1 MFEDITARVQSPDD
15 SCHRYLPG
23 GNPLDAQK
31 PSRPPSTQAS
41 LWAYASDVEQPA
53 VIRIPGAP
61 PILIHNPS
69 TLQDNV
75 AHSAPLPTHSARW
88 FVHHLPPLASIP
100 SV

>member
-1 MFEDITARVQSPDD
+1 M
-15 SCHRYLPG
+15 
-23 GNPLDAQK
+23 DAQK

-75 AHSAPLPTHSARW
+75 AHSAKLLTPDEFNAVRRNGSTPLPPHVARW
-88 FVHHLPPLASIP
+88 LGPLLPPRAENP
-100 SV
+100 AA